1 MTTQTQ
7 ALELARSALKELV
20 AQNEGRFLAIK
31 HDHFAMQ
38 DARSAIRRLDEALAS
53 QQEQYPFG
61 VYDAEDLNRAWKSG
75 YDNCKAQKRRW
86 VGLDAEEIR
95 KTDHHMVC
103 GAYHYSFKQGAE
115 WAESKLKEK
124 NT

>member
-38 DARSAIRRLDEALAS
+38 DARSAIRRLDEALAN

-61 VYDAEDLNRAWKSG
+61 VYDSDDLNRAWKSG
-75 YDNCKAQKRRW
+75 YDNCKDQKRTW
-86 VGLDAEEIR
+86 VGLTDEQVEAIAEEFGVGGWICDFAR
-95 KTDHHMVC
+95 
-103 GAYHYSFKQGAE
+103 AIEAE
-115 WAESKLKEK
+115 LKEK
-124 NT
+124 NDC

>member
-38 DARSAIRRLDEALAS
+38 DARSAIRRLDEALAN

-75 YDNCKAQKRRW
+75 YDNCKAQKRTW
-86 VGLDAEEIR
+86 VGLTDIEYSILAEQY
-95 KTDHHMVC
+95 T
-103 GAYHYSFKQGAE
+103 GADGLDCVDYGRAIE
-115 WAESKLKEK
+115 AKLKEK
-124 NT
+124 NNG